1 MDCSAVSRNS
11 RRRASLPIGPFGVRD
26 CIFSHRLDLALEDFG
41 VRVLKT
47 PIQAPKVKAEFPVDL
62 GARQIPKGQVL
73 QPASVASR
81 NVELSASCPRRL
93 LNPRPVFGYVAKVIT
108 IAHQISIR

>member
-1 MDCSAVSRNS
+1 
-11 RRRASLPIGPFGVRD
+11 
-26 CIFSHRLDLALEDFG
+26 